1 MKTIKQIAD
10 ELGVSKQKVYRF
22 IVRNHITASSEVKQS
37 KLYDEATEMLI
48 KQGILEDEPYQ
59 KSHHEAHQNH
69 INDTVS
75 EAVIELLRKELEQ
88 KNEQLQEKDKQIERL
103 QEALGI
109 AQENVK
115 AAQLLQAN
123 AEKKLLENKENPLN
137 QEDKGVYDLYA
148 KKQDEWKEAMRK
160 NEELQK
166 ELEEEKNK
174 RWWEKLLR
182 K

>member
-10 ELGVSKQKVYRF
+10 ELGVSKTA
-22 IVRNHITASSEVKQS
+22 VRNKIENLGLSEKMETNGNRIEVNERQ
-37 KLYDEATEMLI
+37 ERLI
-48 KQGILEDEPYQ
+48 KSAFLQ
-59 KSHHEAHQNH
+59 KKSKTENV
-69 INDTVS
+69 NKVS
-75 EAVIELLRKELEQ
+75 EKTETLRLLSDMISTLT
-88 KNEQLQEKDKQIERL
+88 EQLQEKDKQIERL

>member
-10 ELGVSKQKVYRF
+10 ELGVSKTA
-22 IVRNHITASSEVKQS
+22 VRNKIENLGLSEKMETNGNRIEVNERQ
-37 KLYDEATEMLI
+37 ERLI
-48 KQGILEDEPYQ
+48 KSAFSQ
-59 KSHHEAHQNH
+59 KKLKTENV
-69 INDTVS
+69 NKVS
-75 EAVIELLRKELEQ
+75 EKTETLRLLSDMISTLT
-88 KNEQLQEKDKQIERL
+88 EQLQEKDKQIERL